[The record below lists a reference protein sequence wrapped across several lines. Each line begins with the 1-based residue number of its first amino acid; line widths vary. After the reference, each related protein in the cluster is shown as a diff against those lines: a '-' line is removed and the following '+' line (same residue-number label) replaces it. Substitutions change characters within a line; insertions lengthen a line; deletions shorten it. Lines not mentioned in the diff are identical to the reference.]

1 MAENRSPVFQGEIPS
16 MRFSAAASLF
26 AFVPLFASLPC
37 SAQSS
42 DAATHIESASE
53 LIARLTPEQKQ
64 QYDGAVMNFNGQ
76 NYADSLVH
84 YKALLKDLPN
94 DPILLKFSAEAA
106 LNTGDTAYA
115 LNNLKPVAQAN
126 PDDWQA
132 AGLLT
137 RAYAE
142 SGDKTNRD
150 AGIAHMI
157 ELHKRGITPAHLQQ
171 YLLEHVLVDGKTV
184 LIFTS
189 LEPWGH
195 YKVYNYAQVYDE
207 DAHLAL
213 RLTLESNDSDQPLFA
228 RQHPTEAAA
237 GARLFSI
244 DGYSGTAAGS
254 DTQHTETHATYKFFT
269 GQPSYDTVRETFLS
283 IASDKSSPVS
293 NRVNNVSH

>member
-1 MAENRSPVFQGEIPS
+1 
-16 MRFSAAASLF
+16 MRFSAAASLL
-26 AFVPLFASLPC
+26 ALLPPLGPVPL

-42 DAATHIESASE
+42 DAASHVESASE

-64 QYDGAVMNFNGQ
+64 QYDEASLNFNGQ
-76 NYADSLVH
+76 NYADALLH
-84 YKALLKDLPN
+84 YKILLKTLPN
-94 DPILLKFSAEAA
+94 DPILLKFSSEAA
-106 LNTGDTAYA
+106 LDTGDTAYA
-115 LNNLKPVAQAN
+115 LNNLKPVAEAN

-132 AGLLT
+132 SGLLT

-142 SGDKTNRD
+142 SGDKANRD

-157 ELHKRGITPAHLQQ
+157 ELHKRGLTPAHLQQ
-171 YLLEHVLVDGKTV
+171 YLLERVTVGGKTV

-195 YKVYNYAQVYDE
+195 YKVYNYAQVFDE
-207 DAHLAL
+207 DAHLVQ

-244 DGYSGTAAGS
+244 DGYSDGPLTNDG
-254 DTQHTETHATYKFFT
+254 QHTETHATYKFFT
-269 GQPSYDTVRETFLS
+269 GRPSYDIVRETFLS
-283 IASDKSSPVS
+283 IASAKSDPVS
-293 NRVNNVSH
+293 SRTNNLSH

>member
-1 MAENRSPVFQGEIPS
+1 
-16 MRFSAAASLF
+16 MRFSAAVTLF
-26 AFVPLFASLPC
+26 AFVPLLASLPC

-42 DAATHIESASE
+42 DTATHIESASE

-64 QYDGAVMNFNGQ
+64 QYDEAVQDFNGQ
-76 NYADSLVH
+76 NYADALVH
-84 YKALLKDLPN
+84 YKVLLKDLAN
-94 DPILLKFSAEAA
+94 DPILLKFSSESA

-142 SGDKTNRD
+142 SGDKANRD
-150 AGIAHMI
+150 AGMAHMI
-157 ELHKRGITPAHLQQ
+157 ELHKRGLTPPHLQQ
-171 YLLEHVLVDGKTV
+171 YLLEHAIVGGKTV

-207 DAHLAL
+207 QAHLAL

-244 DGYSGTAAGS
+244 DGYSDNAPTS
-254 DTQHTETHATYKFFT
+254 DGQRAETHATYKFFT
-269 GQPSYDTVRETFLS
+269 GQPSYDTVREAFLS
-283 IASDKSSPVS
+283 IASAKSSPVS
-293 NRVNNVSH
+293 SRVNTLPQ

>member
-1 MAENRSPVFQGEIPS
+1 
-16 MRFSAAASLF
+16 MRFSATASLF
-26 AFVPLFASLPC
+26 AFVPLVASLPC

-42 DAATHIESASE
+42 DAATHTESASE

-64 QYDGAVMNFNGQ
+64 QYDEAVQNFNGQ
-76 NYADSLVH
+76 NYADALVH
-84 YKALLKDLPN
+84 YKVLLKDLPN
-94 DPILLKFSAEAA
+94 DPILLKFSSEAA

-150 AGIAHMI
+150 AGMTHMV

-171 YLLEHVLVDGKTV
+171 YLLEHVFVDGKTV

-195 YKVYNYAQVYDE
+195 YKIYNYAQIYDQ
-207 DAHLAL
+207 DAHLAQ

-237 GARLFSI
+237 GTRLFSI
-244 DGYSGTAAGS
+244 DGYSDSTAGS
-254 DTQHTETHATYKFFT
+254 DGQHAETHATYKFFT
-269 GQPSYDTVRETFLS
+269 GQPSYDTVREAFLS
-283 IASDKSSPVS
+283 IASSKSSPMS
-293 NRVNNVSH
+293 SRTNNLPQ

>member
-1 MAENRSPVFQGEIPS
+1 MLTSSPLHS
-16 MRFSAAASLF
+16 CL
-26 AFVPLFASLPC
+26 
-37 SAQSS
+37 
-42 DAATHIESASE
+42 
-53 LIARLTPEQKQ
+53 AR
-64 QYDGAVMNFNGQ
+64 
-76 NYADSLVH
+76 H
-84 YKALLKDLPN
+84 AL
-94 DPILLKFSAEAA
+94 ILLAGGLLLIPKGAQAGYIFQNII
-106 LNTGDTAYA
+106 NTGDTAYA

-150 AGIAHMI
+150 AGMTHMV

-171 YLLEHVLVDGKTV
+171 YLLEHVFVDGKTV

-195 YKVYNYAQVYDE
+195 YKIYNYAQIYDQ
-207 DAHLAL
+207 DAHLAQ

-237 GARLFSI
+237 GTRLFSI
-244 DGYSGTAAGS
+244 DGYSDSTAGS
-254 DTQHTETHATYKFFT
+254 DGQHAETHATYKFFT
-269 GQPSYDTVRETFLS
+269 GQPSYDTVREAFLS
-283 IASDKSSPVS
+283 IASSKSSPVS
-293 NRVNNVSH
+293 SRTNNLPQ